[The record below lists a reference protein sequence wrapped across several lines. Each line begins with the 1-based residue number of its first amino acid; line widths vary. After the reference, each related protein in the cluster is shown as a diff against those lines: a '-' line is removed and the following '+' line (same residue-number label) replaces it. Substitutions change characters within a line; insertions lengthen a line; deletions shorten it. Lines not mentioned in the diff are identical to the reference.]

1 MIAATFFA
9 LLCLASVLLAWI
21 DLRYGIIPDW
31 LNLSIAVIGLARA
44 IVLDGWEAALGVG
57 CEGIAV
63 GAIAWLL
70 RRLYF
75 MFRKYQ
81 GLGLG
86 DVKLL
91 AASGDLDR
99 PRRRSGAAPGRIV
112 GRVGGGRSSC
122 TSQGRTM
129 TRQTSLPFG
138 PFLALGLLVTL
149 VLQQSRLDRLA
160 PATTLRRE
168 QPRPASP
175 HSQPLHAPARA

>member
-1 MIAATFFA
+1 
-9 LLCLASVLLAWI
+9 
-21 DLRYGIIPDW
+21 
-31 LNLSIAVIGLARA
+31 VIGLTRA
-44 IVLDGWEAALGVG
+44 VFIGGFEAALGAG
-57 CEGIAV
+57 LEGIAV

-91 AASGDLDR
+91 AASGIWIGLAGV
-99 PRRRSGAAPGRIV
+99 PVQLLVGTLVALAAA
-112 GRVGGGRSSC
+112 GGLHVA
-122 TSQGRTM
+122 GRTM

-149 VLQQSRLDRLA
+149 VLQQGGWIG
-160 PATTLRRE
+160 
-168 QPRPASP
+168 
-175 HSQPLHAPARA
+175 

>member
-1 MIAATFFA
+1 MIAATFLA

-21 DLRYGIIPDW
+21 DFRRGIIPDW

-44 IVLDGWEAALGVG
+44 ILIGGWEAALGVG

-75 MFRKYQ
+75 MLRKYQ

-91 AASGDLDR
+91 AASGIWIGVAGVPVQLLVA
-99 PRRRSGAAPGRIV
+99 SLAALAAAALLHLAG
-112 GRVGGGRSSC
+112 
-122 TSQGRTM
+122 QTM

-138 PFLALGLLVTL
+138 PFLALGLLATL
-149 VLQQSRLDRLA
+149 VLQQIGWIG
-160 PATTLRRE
+160 
-168 QPRPASP
+168 
-175 HSQPLHAPARA
+175 